1 MTDTLRSIAEG
12 MEHGKETGAQILRE
26 RPAEYGEWLKKALKV
41 GVSCRKDC
49 NKCRLEALL
58 AKYERVDLVK
68 QWKQVAND
76 MRVAATRE
84 RAYAERFYDERAEH
98 LRNARDFD
106 DTANLYD
113 ACTAQ
118 LETWLAVNL
127 ERIKAEAR
135 QDGEASAYKSAI
147 ALLHSFSSHADRG
160 EVLGI
165 LRGLQDMSEGKTRT
179 LEEVR
184 AALEAQAKEKP

>member
-1 MTDTLRSIAEG
+1 MGDTLRSIVEE
-12 MEHGKETGAQILRE
+12 MEHEAKTQNLHPSWKTFRE
-26 RPAEYGEWLKKALKV
+26 IH
-41 GVSCRKDC
+41 D
-49 NKCRLEALL
+49 RLEALL

-84 RAYAERFYDERAEH
+84 RAYAERFYRAEH

-113 ACTAQ
+113 ACADV

-127 ERIKAEAR
+127 ERIKAQAR
-135 QDGEASAYKSAI
+135 LA
-147 ALLHSFSSHADRG
+147 R
-160 EVLGI
+160 
-165 LRGLQDMSEGKTRT
+165 
-179 LEEVR
+179 
-184 AALEAQAKEKP
+184 KEQVSK

>member
-58 AKYERVDLVK
+58 AEYEKVDLVRK
-68 QWKQVAND
+68 WHELGDGLQCD
-76 MRVAATRE
+76 
-84 RAYAERFYDERAEH
+84 H
-98 LRNARDFD
+98 D
-106 DTANLYD
+106 DTCCHSVCA
-113 ACTAQ
+113 AE

-127 ERIKAEAR
+127 ERIKARAR
-135 QDGEASAYKSAI
+135 LEGEISEHKRTCQMYW
-147 ALLHSFSSHADRG
+147 HVGRG
-160 EVLGI
+160 KD
-165 LRGLQDMSEGKTRT
+165 LRCSEGYACER
-179 LEEVR
+179 L
-184 AALEAQAKEKP
+184 AALEAQA